1 MKKSSAYSRS
11 GVNYNKIDPVKKLA
25 QQAALSTAKYLKEEI
40 TETRGESAYVWSFC
54 SAQDKK
60 YMASVIEGL
69 GTKNLVAD
77 EMRKTTG
84 KTYYDNIGYDTVSS
98 IINDLVSVGAK
109 PLTIHAYWAVG
120 SSNWF
125 DDTKRASDL
134 VKGWKKAC
142 DDSEMSW
149 GGGETPALSGIINPD
164 TIDLG
169 GSAVGIIKNKKQLLL
184 DKNLRAGDRIILLQ
198 SNGINMN
205 GLSLARLIA
214 KKLPQGYGTKMSNG
228 KLYGEALLKKSN
240 IYAKLIQ
247 SLFAAGVEIHYISNI
262 TGHGLRKVMRGKPA
276 LTYVIEK
283 LFKPQE
289 EFLFMQKHGKLT
301 DREMYETFNMGQD
314 YAIFVPQRSVAKAL
328 KIIQKAGF
336 KGADAGYV
344 ERGEKKVIL
353 EEKNIVFEGSSLNVR

>member
-1 MKKSSAYSRS
+1 MKNKYSKS
-11 GVNYNKIDPVKKLA
+11 GVNYDKIDPVKKLA
-25 QQAALSTAKYLKEEI
+25 QQAALLTAKYLKNEM
-40 TETRGESAYVWSFC
+40 TETRGESAYVWSFGT
-54 SAQDKK
+54 AQNKK
-60 YMASVIEGL
+60 YMASVVEGL

-77 EMRKTTG
+77 GVRKITG
-84 KTYYDNIGYDTVSS
+84 KTYYDAIGYDTVSS

-120 SSNWF
+120 SSDWF

-142 DDSEMSW
+142 DDAQMSW
-149 GGGETPALSGIINPD
+149 GGGETPSLSGIINPD

-205 GLSLARLIA
+205 GLSLARSIA
-214 KKLPQGYGTKMSNG
+214 KKLPKGYATKLPSG

-247 SLFAAGVEIHYISNI
+247 NLFAAGVEIHYISNI

-276 LTYVIEK
+276 FTYVIER

-289 EFLFMQKHGKLT
+289 EFLFMQKHGGLS

-314 YAIFVPQRSVAKAL
+314 YALFIPPKHIEKAL
-328 KIIQKAGF
+328 KIIQKSGF
-336 KGADAGYV
+336 KGMDAGYI
-344 ERGEKKVIL
+344 KKGLKQVVL
-353 EEKNIVFEGSSLNVR
+353 EERNIVFEGSSLNVR

>member
-1 MKKSSAYSRS
+1 MSNAYSKS
-11 GVNYNKIDPVKKLA
+11 GVNYNKIDPIKKLA
-25 QQAALSTAKYLKEEI
+25 QQAALSTSKYLKDEI
-40 TETRGESAYVWSFC
+40 TATRGESAYVWK
-54 SAQDKK
+54 QGKE
-60 YMASVIEGL
+60 YMASVVEGL

-77 EMRKTTG
+77 EMRKSTA
-84 KTYYDNIGYDTVSS
+84 KTYYDAIGYDTVSS

-149 GGGETPALSGIINPD
+149 GGGETPSLSGIINPD

-169 GSAVGIIKNKKQLLL
+169 GSAVGVIKNKKQLLL

-205 GLSLARLIA
+205 GLSLARSLA
-214 KKLPQGYGTKMSNG
+214 TKLPKGYGTKLPSG
-228 KLYGEALLKKSN
+228 KFYGEALLKRSH

-276 LTYVIEK
+276 FTYVIEK

-289 EFLFMQKHGKLT
+289 EFLFIQKHDKLS

-314 YAIFVPQRSVAKAL
+314 YALFVPPRSVEKTL
-328 KIIQKAGF
+328 KIIQKSGF
-336 KGADAGYV
+336 KGVAAGYI
-344 ERGEKKVIL
+344 ERGVKKVVL
-353 EEKNIVFEGSSLNVR
+353 KEKNIMFESKSLDLR